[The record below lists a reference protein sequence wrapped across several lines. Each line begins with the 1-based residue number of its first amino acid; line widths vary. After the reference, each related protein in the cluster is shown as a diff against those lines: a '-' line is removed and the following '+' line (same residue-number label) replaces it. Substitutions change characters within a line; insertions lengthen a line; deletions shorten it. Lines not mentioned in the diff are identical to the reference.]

1 MFVNQRK
8 SCAQRLSIALVSALV
23 APLPMLA
30 AAETNDTPVS
40 ADARMPVLSP
50 VVITGSRVEH
60 SSFDMPAAIDVV
72 DRARITE
79 GQARVNASEALV
91 AVPGITVQNRQ
102 NYAQDL
108 QISSRGFGAR
118 SAFGVRGIKLIADGI
133 PASMPDGQGQ
143 AATFNL
149 DQAERIEVLRGP
161 FSAIYGNHAGGVIQ
175 LFTRD
180 GQGAPSVETS
190 VFGGS
195 YGSWKADVAAQG
207 KVGNLAYVID
217 TSRFST
223 DGFRDHSAAT
233 RDQAMVKVTADLDA
247 DSRLT
252 LIANQLTQHDTQDA
266 LGVKWAT
273 FQRDPRRNEIDTT
286 DTQNPKRT
294 FADRYNTRKSI
305 DHVQGGATYERRFGE
320 DRLQLSAYAG
330 NRQVIQYQSFSKA
343 FQAPLSHPGG
353 VVDFDRDF
361 GGLGARW
368 ISVRQMGSGS
378 LTTTVGVDYDRSSDD
393 RRGYE
398 NFIGSQLGV
407 KGALRR
413 NEQDVVSSL
422 DPYIQSE
429 WQSGQWSFTGGL
441 RHSTMRVSVDDKYVV
456 AGNGNDSGNVTYS
469 STTPMLGVLYKA
481 TSALNLYA
489 SAARGFETPTLNEMF
504 YSGTGGTFNFNLQAA
519 RSKHFEIGA
528 KAFVGS
534 DTRVNLA
541 LFEVRTEDELVVDA
555 SSNGR
560 TSYKNAGH
568 TLRRGVELSLD
579 TVWRHGFSGRIAI
592 TRLDAT
598 YDEPFTTGLTN
609 VVVPAGNKLPGVPAA
624 SFYGELAWKDAPSG
638 ISAAVET
645 VASGKIYVADSNTDH
660 TAPGY
665 LVANLRVGAEQKS
678 GNWRVREFVRLNNA
692 FDRSYV
698 GSVIVGDTSGR
709 FYEGAPG
716 RNWLAGGSLQY
727 VF

>member
-1 MFVNQRK
+1 MFANQRK
-8 SCAQRLSIALVSALV
+8 SCAQRLSVALVSALF

-30 AAETNDTPVS
+30 AAETNDVPVS

-60 SSFDMPAAIDVV
+60 SSFDLPAAIDVV

-190 VFGGS
+190 VSGGS

-207 KVGNLAYVID
+207 KVGNLGYVID
-217 TSRFST
+217 ASRFST

-233 RDQAMVKVTADLDA
+233 RDQAMVKLTADLDA

-273 FQRDPRRNEIDTT
+273 FQRDPRSNEID
-286 DTQNPKRT
+286 PALAALGKT

-343 FQAPLSHPGG
+343 FQLPPSHPGG

-361 GGLGARW
+361 GGFGARW
-368 ISVRQMGSGS
+368 IAVRQMGSGS

-429 WQSGQWSFTGGL
+429 WQSGQWSLTGGL
-441 RHSTMRVSVDDKYVV
+441 RHSAMRVSVDDKYVV

-469 STTPMLGVLYKA
+469 STTPMIGVLYKA

-519 RSKHFEIGA
+519 RSKHFEVGA

-555 SSNGR
+555 SSSGR

-598 YDEPFTTGLTN
+598 YDESFTTGLTN

-638 ISAAVET
+638 LSAAVET
-645 VASGKIYVADSNTDH
+645 VASSKIYVADSNTDH

-665 LVANLRVGAEQKS
+665 LIANLRVGAEQKS
-678 GNWRVREFVRLNNA
+678 GGWRVREFVRLNNA

-716 RNWLAGGSLQY
+716 RNWLAGASAQY